1 MHVAPRI
8 SQFKQRGDTIV
19 EVLIAIA
26 VISLILGG
34 AYVTT
39 NTSLRATRSAQE
51 RGNALKLVES
61 QLEQL
66 KGIID
71 ANPNAVFGTSPAP
84 PSPFCV
90 FNNAVVA
97 PTTGNCTLNT
107 SGAPTTTDPKF
118 NLAITRTG
126 NSFVIRN
133 TWVDVGGN
141 QNAETQITYRAYQ

>member
-1 MHVAPRI
+1 MRDLLK
-8 SQFKQRGDTIV
+8 QYRQRGDTIV

-71 ANPNAVFGTSPAP
+71 TDPNAVFGTSPAP
-84 PSPFCV
+84 PSPFCIY
-90 FNNAVVA
+90 NNAIVA
-97 PTTGNCTLNT
+97 PATGNCTLNT
-107 SGAPTTTDPKF
+107 SGTPTTSDPRF
-118 NLAITRTG
+118 NLAITRSG
-126 NSFVIRN
+126 NVFTIRN
-133 TWVDVGGN
+133 TWDDVGGTK
-141 QNAETQITYRAYQ
+141 NAETKITYRAYQ